1 MAIPLSVGIALMSG
15 YPIKVGLATVVFA
28 CFIGW
33 INAFIRP
40 GNFIGVPGIAAGLAP
55 LLAMGVERFG
65 MENMPFV
72 ILLTGITQAVIW
84 RFNWQKYILRAVPGY
99 LVEGL
104 LAGVGMTIAVRFLAF
119 TYEIPPDQESPDA
132 FLTAARI
139 QMMLISLA
147 GFGMFVYLFSMF
159 KDTKPALP
167 YFLLIGISIAVAQFL
182 PVPMLH
188 VDDVE
193 LRFVLPIPHFSDA
206 LTWVYVI
213 GFTIIL
219 TAINVIE
226 QVMSNAAIE
235 KIDPLGRRCS
245 NNNSLFAIWIANIGS
260 SFFGGMTNLDGLA
273 KSTSNALAGAVTKFS
288 VLVIGVVVAF
298 FVMNSQYLEYLPK
311 FSLAAIMIFTGWKMI
326 SRLWNVAYHG
336 QYAMI
341 LAIACSLLVYKV
353 GIFEGLLTAIAVHGL
368 VNYLVFHQ
376 AGKIPTKVIIKKYMK
391 KFSGDEGID

>member
-1 MAIPLSVGIALMSG
+1 
-15 YPIKVGLATVVFA
+15 
-28 CFIGW
+28 
-33 INAFIRP
+33 
-40 GNFIGVPGIAAGLAP
+40 
-55 LLAMGVERFG
+55 
-65 MENMPFV
+65 
-72 ILLTGITQAVIW
+72 
-84 RFNWQKYILRAVPGY
+84 
-99 LVEGL
+99 
-104 LAGVGMTIAVRFLAF
+104 
-119 TYEIPPDQESPDA
+119 
-132 FLTAARI
+132 
-139 QMMLISLA
+139 
-147 GFGMFVYLFSMF
+147 
-159 KDTKPALP
+159 
-167 YFLLIGISIAVAQFL
+167 
-182 PVPMLH
+182 
-188 VDDVE
+188 
-193 LRFVLPIPHFSDA
+193 

-353 GIFEGLLTAIAVHGL
+353 GIFEGLLIAIAVHGL